1 MALVSSSSPCSSHPF
16 PSSDRWNCRLSSSSS
31 SPLHTSMAAS
41 RRLRCRPIAASSLCT
56 DNQTIPPSSAIDRS
70 AVSVAEAFSED
81 QLWAA
86 ASLRVRSFYEFN
98 PSSYRIEDHKKY
110 LTEREFEALK
120 ERIAGR
126 REEFRRVSC
135 INATVPLSQISKLSD
150 DLCASCK
157 FSSNGEDRVVVGT
170 LDLNQCIRLPDE
182 IVGKKPQGIGADF
195 ARAYLSNVCVAA
207 ELHRHG
213 LGYAVIAKSKLVA
226 QEWENI

>member
-98 PSSYRIEDHKKY
+98 PSSYRIEVSLFLVCLSVCLFPEKM
-110 LTEREFEALK
+110 RENRSTFFDSLISLSVFLSFPNEKIK
-120 ERIAGR
+120 EKLLLFVI
-126 REEFRRVSC
+126 
-135 INATVPLSQISKLSD
+135 LSIIQLESIIIYCWQD
-150 DLCASCK
+150 QFYGMD
-157 FSSNGEDRVVVGT
+157 N
-170 LDLNQCIRLPDE
+170 
-182 IVGKKPQGIGADF
+182 
-195 ARAYLSNVCVAA
+195 
-207 ELHRHG
+207 
-213 LGYAVIAKSKLVA
+213 
-226 QEWENI
+226 